1 MAAAVKR
8 SQPKRGQNQ
17 IKIKIFKIIA
27 KSLKD
32 LAIGLAGKPTKA
44 AGDGG
49 GSCGCFNSPATV
61 TPLEATGGMKAA
73 AGAVMG
79 IVRYSVQVGCA

>member
-17 IKIKIFKIIA
+17 IKIKIFNMIA
-27 KSLKD
+27 RSLKD
-32 LAIGLAGKPTKA
+32 LAIGLAGITTKA

-61 TPLEATGGMKAA
+61 TPPEATGGVKAA
-73 AGAVMG
+73 SELSDGL
-79 IVRYSVQVGCA
+79 